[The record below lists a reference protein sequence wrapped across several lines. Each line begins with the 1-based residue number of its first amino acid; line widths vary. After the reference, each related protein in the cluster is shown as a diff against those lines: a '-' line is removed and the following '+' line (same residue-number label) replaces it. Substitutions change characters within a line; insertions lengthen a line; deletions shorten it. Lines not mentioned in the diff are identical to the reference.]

1 MERPYDVTIGA
12 CPFMALAPQDAVR
25 VRRGGVV
32 GWAKACAEG
41 WRLLSVQ
48 EAAMISLS
56 AGWRPPDADVLL
68 VSPPI
73 ADNRRRREVRGEVE
87 RSIHLVTVRPG

>member
-1 MERPYDVTIGA
+1 
-12 CPFMALAPQDAVR
+12 
-25 VRRGGVV
+25 
-32 GWAKACAEG
+32 
-41 WRLLSVQ
+41 
-48 EAAMISLS
+48 MISLS